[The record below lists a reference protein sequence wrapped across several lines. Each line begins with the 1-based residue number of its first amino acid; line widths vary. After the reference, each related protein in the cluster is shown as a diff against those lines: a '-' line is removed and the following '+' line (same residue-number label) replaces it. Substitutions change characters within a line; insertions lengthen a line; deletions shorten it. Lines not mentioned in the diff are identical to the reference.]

1 MAQPDIKELVLTQGA
16 ESRTGSPREFADYI
30 KSQID
35 FFAKIVASA
44 GIKPE

>member
-1 MAQPDIKELVLTQGA
+1 VLAQGA
-16 ESRTGSPREFADYI
+16 EARTGTPQEFADYI
-30 KSQID
+30 GSQID